1 MTPAAR
7 ETTDLAMSIQKII
20 RVVAL
25 TAVSVGLPI
34 AAPAAVAG
42 PVSGIVRT
50 VGRPGVV
57 PAASLVYAERI
68 DGAAPRQ
75 AGRFTLRQ
83 KNKTFTP
90 RLLGVPVGASVEFPN
105 DDTIFHNVFSL
116 SGPQPFDL
124 GQYRSGES
132 QSRAF
137 TQAGTYRVFCNIHP
151 NMSALILVVPTPY
164 VAVTGGDGR
173 FVLDLPAGRYRLT
186 AVSERASPVS
196 IEVTAEAGATQS
208 QPLTLDETAWVAV
221 RHTNKYG
228 KDYPAASYGR

>member
-1 MTPAAR
+1 MRQVAG
-7 ETTDLAMSIQKII
+7 ETDLEMATRMIVSV
-20 RVVAL
+20 RVVAC
-25 TAVSVGLPI
+25 
-34 AAPAAVAG
+34 AAAFFLLDVFAAAAG
-42 PVSGIVRT
+42 PVSGVVRT
-50 VGRPGVV
+50 VGRPGLV

-68 DGAAPRQ
+68 DSAAPRQ
-75 AGRFTLRQ
+75 AGRFMLRQ

-90 RLLGVPVGASVEFPN
+90 RLLGVPVGAIVEIPN
-105 DDTIFHNVFSL
+105 DDTIFHNVFSV

-124 GQYRSGES
+124 GQYRSGAS
-132 QSRAF
+132 QSRTF

-186 AVSERASPVS
+186 AVSERAAPVS
-196 IEVTAEAGATQS
+196 IEVTAEGGATQA

-221 RHTNKYG
+221 QHKNKFG
-228 KDYPAASYGR
+228 KDYSAASYGR